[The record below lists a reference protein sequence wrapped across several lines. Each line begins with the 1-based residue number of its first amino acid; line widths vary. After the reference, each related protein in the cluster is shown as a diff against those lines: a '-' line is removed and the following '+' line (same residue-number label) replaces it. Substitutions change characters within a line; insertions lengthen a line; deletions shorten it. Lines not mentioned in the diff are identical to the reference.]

1 MLLVMSRVIWLVPLF
16 VAASCSTSGK
26 QDKDTAPGSGPAP
39 TGAVE
44 HIDMGSPRGPD
55 GVAIGGGARGGAARG
70 GAATGAAAPV
80 ADDVRFHLHADEGT
94 LTIAKAAGKAGSEL
108 VSNISVKPANEFH
121 VNTEFP
127 VKLTLEP
134 TDGLTFAKSEYT
146 AGGMNKA
153 VGDASEFTE
162 KGLDFAVKATAAKPG
177 IYELKGTFKFA
188 VCKDIQCFPK
198 KQPITITIDAT

>member
-1 MLLVMSRVIWLVPLF
+1 MLLGMSRAIWLVPLL
-16 VAASCSTSGK
+16 VATGCSTSGK
-26 QDKDTAPGSGPAP
+26 QDKDTAPGNGPAP
-39 TGAVE
+39 TAAVE
-44 HIDMGSPRGPD
+44 HIDMGAPTVG
-55 GVAIGGGARGGAARG
+55 ATAGGAPGGAAPRG
-70 GAATGAAAPV
+70 VV

-94 LTIAKAAGKAGSEL
+94 LTIDKASGKVGSEL
-108 VSNISVKPANEFH
+108 VSKISIKPASEFH

-153 VGDASEFTE
+153 VGDASQFTE

-177 IYELKGTFKFA
+177 TYEVKGTFKFA

>member
-1 MLLVMSRVIWLVPLF
+1 MLLAMSRAIWLVPLL
-16 VAASCSTSGK
+16 VSLLGAGCSTSGK
-26 QDKDTAPGSGPAP
+26 QDKDTAPTTAPTP

-44 HIDMGSPRGPD
+44 HIDMGGPKA
-55 GVAIGGGARGGAARG
+55 GAAEGAPGGATRGAV
-70 GAATGAAAPV
+70 T
-80 ADDVRFHLHADEGT
+80 DDVRFHLHADEGT
-94 LTIAKAAGKAGSEL
+94 LTIDKASGKAGSEL
-108 VSNISVKPANEFH
+108 VSKISIKPASEFH

-134 TDGLTFAKSEYT
+134 TAGLTLAKSEFT

-153 VGDASEFTE
+153 IGDASSFTE
-162 KGLDFAVKATAAKPG
+162 QGLDIAVKATAAKPG
-177 IYELKGTFKFA
+177 TYEVKGTFKFA

>member
-1 MLLVMSRVIWLVPLF
+1 MLLAMSRAIWLVPLF
-16 VAASCSTSGK
+16 VAAACSTSGK
-26 QDKDTAPGSGPAP
+26 QDKDTAPAAGPAQ

-44 HIDMGSPRGPD
+44 HIDMGGPKVGAESPPGGKGP
-55 GVAIGGGARGGAARG
+55 A
-70 GAATGAAAPV
+70 
-80 ADDVRFHLHADEGT
+80 ADDARFHLHADEGT
-94 LTIAKAAGKAGSEL
+94 LTIDKASGKAGSEL
-108 VSNISVKPANEFH
+108 VSKISIVPASEFH

-134 TDGLTFAKSEYT
+134 TDGLTFAKTEYS
-146 AGGMNKA
+146 AGGMSKA
-153 VGDASEFTE
+153 VGDASAFTE

-177 IYELKGTFKFA
+177 SYTVNGTFKFA

>member
-1 MLLVMSRVIWLVPLF
+1 MTTI
-16 VAASCSTSGK
+16 
-26 QDKDTAPGSGPAP
+26 
-39 TGAVE
+39 TGTQGTVE
-44 HIDMGSPRGPD
+44 HIDMGSTRSPEG
-55 GVAIGGGARGGAARG
+55 AIAGGAAKG
-70 GAATGAAAPV
+70 PV

-94 LTIAKAAGKAGSEL
+94 LTIDKASGKAGSEL
-108 VSNISVKPANEFH
+108 VSKISIKPASEFH

-134 TDGLTFAKSEYT
+134 TEGLTFAKSEYT

-162 KGLDFAVKATAAKPG
+162 KGLDFAIKAIAAKPG
-177 IYELKGTFKFA
+177 TYEVKGTFKFA